1 MSESTAITVNEKNE
15 PRSGGVIGKILLV
28 MVLLVLAGV
37 SAVSAFGYF
46 KLLRENESLAQA
58 MNEVKQQS
66 ISNQQANAAMQNT
79 LTDMQRK
86 EAENQKKNDSANWP
100 VAESLYLIKL
110 ANHYL
115 QMSHDTQRAYLLLSS
130 AADIMQQVQA
140 PNVEPLRQSLQQNLG
155 SFATATPDK
164 TEEIYLQMATIY
176 NQLDNLQL
184 RPEPLQAEK
193 PAPQQQQHVD
203 SNLPW
208 WKIQWNKSLDALSKV
223 VIVRYTT
230 SESLPVVMPEEK
242 MFLYQNLHAQMED
255 AMTGL
260 LHQNKGVYQVSL
272 ARLNAWINRYFVT
285 DAPLTQNILQQIA
298 QLQQV
303 NLQPPA
309 IDLTNTVQLYSQY
322 LAQNK

>member
-1 MSESTAITVNEKNE
+1 MSESTAVTVNEKHE
-15 PRSGGVIGKILLV
+15 PRQSGVIGKIFLV
-28 MVLLVLAGV
+28 LVLLVLAGV
-37 SAVSAFGYF
+37 SAVSLVSYF
-46 KLLRENESLAQA
+46 RLSRENESLLQS
-58 MNEVKQQS
+58 MNEVKQQA
-66 ISNQQANAAMQNT
+66 ISNQQANAAMQKT
-79 LTDMQRK
+79 LTDMQRT
-86 EAENQKKNDSANWP
+86 EAENQKKNENANWP

-115 QMSHDTQRAYLLLSS
+115 QMSHDTQRAYLLLQS
-130 AADIMQQVQA
+130 ASDIMQQAQA
-140 PNVEPLRQSLQQNLG
+140 PNLDPLRQSLQQNLS

-193 PAPQQQQHVD
+193 PAPQQQSAD

-208 WKIQWNKSLDALSKV
+208 WKTQWNKTLEALSKV

-230 SESLPVVMPEEK
+230 SDNLPVVMPEEK

-272 ARLNAWINRYFVT
+272 ARLNSWINRYFVP
-285 DAPLTQNILQQIA
+285 DAPLTQTILQQIA

-309 IDLTNTVQLYSQY
+309 IDLNNTVQLYSQY